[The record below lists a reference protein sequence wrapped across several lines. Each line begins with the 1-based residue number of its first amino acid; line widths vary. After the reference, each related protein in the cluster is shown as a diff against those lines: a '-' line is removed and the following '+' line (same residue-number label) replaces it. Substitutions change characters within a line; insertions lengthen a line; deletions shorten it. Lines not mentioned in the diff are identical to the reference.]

1 MKKNISLG
9 LQILIGL
16 ILGIILGTIFYQNQQ
31 FINFANSLGAIFL
44 NLISMIVLPIVGSCL
59 IVGIAELGDMK
70 KLGRIGAKTLIYF
83 EIMSTLAFILGL
95 FVANLAKLGHLI
107 NLTHL
112 SKVDISKYL
121 QTAQTTDA
129 SLGHIILSIVP
140 TNFFGALAT
149 GKILPVIFFCTLFG
163 LGLAQLGEKGKIII
177 NFLQAISNVMFI
189 ITAWVMKVA
198 PFGVAGLIGAT
209 VAQLGLQSLKPLILF
224 IGVAYLTM
232 GFFVLVILGIT
243 SRLFGLKITE
253 QLKIAK
259 DEIIL
264 SFTTASS
271 EVTLPKLMEKTQKLG
286 VKQSISSFVIPT
298 GYTFNLDG
306 SAIYQALAAIFLAQ
320 AYHIHLSL
328 GQQLTLLLVLMISSK
343 GMAGVP
349 GSSFVV
355 LLTAVATIGVPPSG
369 LALIA
374 GIDRLVDMGRSAV
387 NVIGNMTAV
396 LVIAQSEKAFDKT
409 KHQQYLQEITK

>member
-1 MKKNISLG
+1 MKKNTSLG

-16 ILGIILGTIFYQNQQ
+16 ILGIGLGAIFYQNKQ

-70 KLGRIGAKTLIYF
+70 KLGRIGAKTLLYF

-95 FVANLAKLGHLI
+95 IVANLAQLGSLI
-107 NLTHL
+107 NLNQL

-121 QTAQTTDA
+121 HTAQTTDS
-129 SLGHIILSIVP
+129 SLGHIVLSVVP
-140 TNFFGALAT
+140 TNFFASLAS

-163 LGLAQLGEKGKIII
+163 LGLAQLGSKGKIII
-177 NFLQAISNVMFI
+177 DFLQAVANVMFI
-189 ITAWVMKVA
+189 ITGWVMKIA

-209 VAQLGLQSLKPLILF
+209 VAQLGLAALKPLALF
-224 IGVAYLTM
+224 ILMAYLTM
-232 GFFVLVILGIT
+232 LFFIFVILGFT

-259 DEIIL
+259 DELIL

-306 SAIYQALAAIFLAQ
+306 SAIYQALAVIFLAQ

-387 NVIGNMTAV
+387 NVIGNLTAV
-396 LVIAQSEKAFDKT
+396 LVIAKSEKAFDSVQ
-409 KHQQYLQEITK
+409 HQQYLRQITN